1 MVDIAL
7 TLKIIPE
14 TNSMTSEV
22 YCTCGSK
29 VEPERVSILNSETCF
44 SCAQVVQKNWQKPKG
59 VMIWEGKT
67 APTIQ
72 VLSANQ
78 FNNHRAYNP
87 YGRHTG
93 RGSGIHKITKTTSCM

>member
-14 TNSMTSEV
+14 INSMTSEV
-22 YCTCGSK
+22 YCLCGSK
-29 VEPERVSILNSETCF
+29 VEPERVSVLNSETCL

-59 VMIWEGKT
+59 VMLYGHKT
-67 APTIQ
+67 GAEIQ
-72 VLSANQ
+72 ILTPDQ
-78 FNNHRAYNP
+78 FDNHRKYNP

-93 RGSGIHKITKTTSCM
+93 MGSGLHRMTKTTSCM